1 MTCLAMT
8 TPCPSRQAAPASG
21 FDQWRRDRLT
31 EASSILADAAR
42 HPDTLVVIAARVVIG
57 LTGDSAECAEAIDL
71 ARARDPRPLHAIA
84 TAAFPTG
91 GAA

>member
-8 TPCPSRQAAPASG
+8 TPCPIRQAAPASG

-31 EASSILADAAR
+31 EARGILSDAAR
-42 HPDTLVVIAARVVIG
+42 HPSSLVIIAARVVVG
-57 LTGDSAECAEAIDL
+57 LTGDSAECAEAIDML
-71 ARARDPRPLHAIA
+71 RARDPRPLHAVA
-84 TAAFPTG
+84 AAAFPDG

>member
-1 MTCLAMT
+1 MTCLAVT
-8 TPCPSRQAAPASG
+8 TPCPARLVTPATS

-31 EASSILADAAR
+31 EARGILADAAR
-42 HPDTLVVIAARVVIG
+42 HPSSLVIIAARVVVG

-71 ARARDPRPLHAIA
+71 ARARDSRPPHAIA
-84 TAAFPTG
+84 TAAFPNG

>member
-1 MTCLAMT
+1 MTCLAIT
-8 TPCPSRQAAPASG
+8 TPCTVRRITLSVDC
-21 FDQWRRDRLT
+21 DQWRRNRLT
-31 EASSILADAAR
+31 EARSILADADR
-42 HPDTLVVIAARVVIG
+42 QPSSLVIIAARVVIG

-84 TAAFPTG
+84 AAAFPNG

>member
-8 TPCPSRQAAPASG
+8 KPCPSRQAAPATG

-31 EASSILADAAR
+31 EARGILADATR
-42 HPDTLVVIAARVVIG
+42 HPSSLVIIAARVVIG
-57 LTGDSAECAEAIDL
+57 LTGDSAECAEAIDML
-71 ARARDPRPLHAIA
+71 RAHDPRPLHAVAA
-84 TAAFPTG
+84 TAFPNG